1 MGRHCAYCGCALVG
15 ASSVK
20 ASAPPDRKIDT
31 RIGSDAGAWAAA
43 AAIPCSNAFGPRLA
57 APYTDSARPVARETN
72 ERRVSPVPAGSGMPG
87 SIAGRPWPASAA
99 ARRSSW
105 VRE

>member
-1 MGRHCAYCGCALVG
+1 MR
-15 ASSVK
+15 SE
-20 ASAPPDRKIDT
+20 
-31 RIGSDAGAWAAA
+31 AGAWAAA
-43 AAIPCSNAFGPRLA
+43 AAIPCSSAFGPRLA
-57 APYTDSARPVARETN
+57 APYTDSASPVARETK

-87 SIAGRPWPASAA
+87 SMAGSPWPASAA